1 MARTLIGNIK
11 GPTGATGAKG
21 DKGDAGATGPQGAR
35 GEHGTVWYS
44 GTNITGTSTTA
55 TVFSSSGI
63 TAAALDDYYLNT
75 STGNVY
81 RCTVAGAASVAK
93 WVYVGCI
100 KGLTGAKGDKGDKGD
115 TGPQG
120 PQGPAGTVANISSQA
135 ITFDT
140 AASKS
145 EILSGDTLAVL
156 FGKLKKNQAEMD
168 SDMDDVRADV
178 SEAQEDI
185 AALETNFTNLIN
197 DDTITA
203 AENAGILSGGGLTLL
218 NSILQLYLEN
228 AVVEE
233 YDDEGWHIKKYANGY
248 AECFGRVNVG
258 QVTLGTQLGTDV
270 VSNVIRIAFPITF
283 EELPEYCSV
292 TYEGNGTGY
301 ATLQSPGVSQL
312 STTHAYSVRL
322 CRIGAQSTVL
332 ANNIFNVHVLG
343 KYQ

>member
-1 MARTLIGNIK
+1 MFPKHKKTLRRWK
-11 GPTGATGAKG
+11 PTSPT
-21 DKGDAGATGPQGAR
+21 
-35 GEHGTVWYS
+35 S
-44 GTNITGTSTTA
+44 STT
-55 TVFSSSGI
+55 TRLQQQKTPEF
-63 TAAALDDYYLNT
+63 
-75 STGNVY
+75 
-81 RCTVAGAASVAK
+81 C
-93 WVYVGCI
+93 
-100 KGLTGAKGDKGDKGD
+100 
-115 TGPQG
+115 P
-120 PQGPAGTVANISSQA
+120 
-135 ITFDT
+135 
-140 AASKS
+140 
-145 EILSGDTLAVL
+145 
-156 FGKLKKNQAEMD
+156 
-168 SDMDDVRADV
+168 
-178 SEAQEDI
+178 
-185 AALETNFTNLIN
+185 
-197 DDTITA
+197 
-203 AENAGILSGGGLTLL
+203 GGLTLL

>member
-1 MARTLIGNIK
+1 MSTTTTNLGLKKPAANDFYNIQDFNDNADLIDEAVAGKADAAHTHPDVFAKLDVSVTDGIDSQGIHLDFKNGDATLLQKVLIGLQAPLQATEESAGNIQSF
-11 GPTGATGAKG
+11 GLSL
-21 DKGDAGATGPQGAR
+21 
-35 GEHGTVWYS
+35 GE
-44 GTNITGTSTTA
+44 
-55 TVFSSSGI
+55 
-63 TAAALDDYYLNT
+63 L
-75 STGNVY
+75 
-81 RCTVAGAASVAK
+81 C
-93 WVYVGCI
+93 
-100 KGLTGAKGDKGDKGD
+100 
-115 TGPQG
+115 
-120 PQGPAGTVANISSQA
+120 
-135 ITFDT
+135 
-140 AASKS
+140 
-145 EILSGDTLAVL
+145 
-156 FGKLKKNQAEMD
+156 
-168 SDMDDVRADV
+168 
-178 SEAQEDI
+178 
-185 AALETNFTNLIN
+185 N
-197 DDTITA
+197 DDTIEA
-203 AENAGILSGGGLTLL
+203 AEKAGILSGGGLTLL